1 LTVFD
6 HGGKTPLELLIST
19 TLIEVDHAPKVVL
32 SLVDITEKNGWKPGF
47 SAPRKWKPSAVWP
60 GGLPMISTILAT
72 CGKMGKQ
79 REIIC

>member
-32 SLVDITEKNGWKPGF
+32 SLVDITEKKRLEVRIQRAQKMEAIGSLAGGVAHDFNNFCNLWQNG
-47 SAPRKWKPSAVWP
+47 
-60 GGLPMISTILAT
+60 
-72 CGKMGKQ
+72 
-79 REIIC
+79 